1 MKTRERRRL
10 YMDQG
15 NSGAFEVSSTD
26 LFAADEKYQFKL
38 SDILRKRHRPLL
50 MVLDDSGELL
60 HSSLPVDA
68 PRREHKLLTQA
79 HKEAKALFNSQF
91 NAEHKV
97 RQLVVDK
104 PGERC
109 ALIMLNGDYFSLSL
123 FPFYGPIEGMMLDQY
138 AALVEPIAKPSA
150 DSIEFDKIRLD
161 YRLSNREVDVLR
173 AMMSGDTDKV
183 IARSLNLSVETVR
196 AYLKTLR
203 AKLGVSTR
211 TAIVHF
217 AYEYASLKEAHR
229 T

>member
-1 MKTRERRRL
+1 
-10 YMDQG
+10 MDQG
-15 NSGAFEVSSTD
+15 NSGAFEISSID

-50 MVLDDSGELL
+50 MVLDETGELL
-60 HSSLPVDA
+60 HSSLPVGA
-68 PRREHKLLTQA
+68 PRREHRLLTQA

-91 NAEHKV
+91 HAETKV

-138 AALVEPIAKPSA
+138 AALVEPIARPSA
-150 DSIEFDKIRLD
+150 EGIEFDRIKEE
-161 YRLSNREVDVLR
+161 YRLSRREVDVLR
-173 AMMSGDTDKV
+173 AMMSGDTDKA
-183 IARSLNLSVETVR
+183 IARSLELSVETVR

-203 AKLGVSTR
+203 AKLGVTTR

-217 AYEYASLKEAHR
+217 AYEYSSPDEPHGA
-229 T
+229 